1 MRGCIVR
8 AFDGPHSL
16 AVSIVWNLKICTTAL
31 ALRCC
36 LGRHLHWMQWLAIGA
51 LTCGVIISQEDKLE
65 EGWAHPPALPSAA
78 GASSPHP
85 NRKLVGLLFCLA
97 SIASVT
103 VANVLCEHL
112 YKRPPKSAMSPL
124 ASMYSRNCSLYF
136 FGVVC
141 NLMALCFRSP
151 PGGFSLWPSDWQL
164 RDTFAHLFDGYNGF
178 VAGPSADSRAWEAL
192 LLDPD
197 APASCC
203 LRPARMRA
211 RLPSLNAVSSPR
223 ASLLLRVRLGV
234 HCSNSDRRPDGRL
247 VNRRGVQVPG
257 QYRRRVCRHDC
268 NALPVRAVHFVFRS
282 CDPR

>member
-1 MRGCIVR
+1 MSLALLLFESGRTGSTMLGELCQFKFNLPFLIPAAIYTCTNNLSFLIYERLDPGSECFDDCQVFSPLLLPLQAKFGAHAQCRRRYLMRGCIVR

-192 LLDPD
+192 L
-197 APASCC
+197 
-203 LRPARMRA
+203 
-211 RLPSLNAVSSPR
+211 
-223 ASLLLRVRLGV
+223 
-234 HCSNSDRRPDGRL
+234 
-247 VNRRGVQVPG
+247 
-257 QYRRRVCRHDC
+257 
-268 NALPVRAVHFVFRS
+268 
-282 CDPR
+282 